1 MPFNHNDCY
10 HPLLLGQLPSGA
22 RTALDVGC
30 GGGRFARKLAAR
42 GLDVTAVDPAPG
54 MIGIGKALGSPGPGS
69 IDYVAADITAM
80 ELPQGHYDYI
90 ACLASLH
97 HVPFGTVSTLRAAL
111 APGGVLVVLG
121 LARPSAPGDWA
132 KWVSASPVNAAARL
146 LVHAGE
152 RINGG
157 SDPHPQAP
165 VRNWSMTMNGV
176 RKEAGRLLPGSAVRT
191 LLFWRYLLTYRAG

>member
-10 HPLLLGQLPSGA
+10 HPLLLRHLPEGA

-30 GGGRFARKLAAR
+30 GGGRFARGLAAR
-42 GLDVTAVDPAPG
+42 GLDVTAVDPATG
-54 MIGIGKALGSPGPGS
+54 MIDIARALGSRGTGS
-69 IDYVAADITAM
+69 IEYRTADITAM
-80 ELPQGHYDYI
+80 DLPEGHYDFI
-90 ACLASLH
+90 SCLASLH
-97 HVPFGTVSTLRAAL
+97 HVPFSTVSALRAAL

-132 KWVSASPVNAAARL
+132 KWLSASPVNMAARL

-165 VRNWSMTMNGV
+165 VRHWSMTMNGV
-176 RKEAGRLLPGSAVRT
+176 RREADRLLPGSTVRT
-191 LLFWRYLLTYRAG
+191 LLFWRYLLTYRAE